1 LHFFSIIFG
10 LKPKMGENDEIFGLN
25 WEKIGLN

>member
-1 LHFFSIIFG
+1 LDFFSIFFG
-10 LKPKMGENDEIFGLN
+10 LKPKTSENDEIFGLN